1 MITITYHKQY
11 HALTMEGHAYTD
23 EPGKDLVC
31 ASASMLAYTLAA
43 NARALEAQGALRD
56 MHAELNAG
64 KADIRCTP
72 VRKMKSVVQLVFET
86 VCIGFDLLARDY
98 PEQVRFEIL
107 G

>member
-11 HALTMEGHAYTD
+11 HALTMEGHACAQ

-43 NARALEAQGALRD
+43 NVRTLEAQGVLRECHIQLD
-56 MHAELNAG
+56 SG

-72 VRKMKSVVQLVFET
+72 VSQMKTIVKLVFDT
-86 VCIGFDLLARDY
+86 VCIGFDLLARDN
-98 PEQVRFEIL
+98 PEYVHFEIL

>member
-11 HALTMEGHAYTD
+11 YALTMEGHAYTD

-31 ASASMLAYTLAA
+31 AAASMLAST
-43 NARALEAQGALRD
+43 LEANVRTLEARGALREC
-56 MHAELNAG
+56 HTELHSG

-72 VRKMKSVVQLVFET
+72 VSQMRAIVQLVFDT
-86 VCIGFDLLARDY
+86 VCIGFSLLARDN
-98 PEQVRFEIL
+98 PEHVCFEIL